1 MNVECKTC
9 NTPPNARK
17 VNVGFISGM
26 MLVILPKCPFCIM
39 AYTSTAML
47 CGEGSLVELSKTHNS
62 PLTIIITS
70 LLGLITLC
78 AIFFNKKGRKT
89 WYAFAFALTG
99 ISMILFSVIQF
110 GGQSLYY
117 AGMIFVFVGVWLNG
131 SLMWFWKS
139 LKDVFQLSR
148 KDFVG

>member
-9 NTPPNARK
+9 NTPPNDRK

-62 PLTIIITS
+62 TLTIIITS

-78 AIFFNKKGRKT
+78 SIFFNKKGRKT

-99 ISMILFSVIQF
+99 ISMILYSVIQF